1 MEQRY
6 FFTKVHYKTSLQN
19 IKTFKADSTCERF
32 LALFRHNIVLFNE
45 NHNNEVHVKIDGNHG
60 GGSFKMSVHLSI
72 ILSRSMLIN
81 AQIQQIWIGLEKFLM
96 KSGSSMMQYKC
107 NYFTTLML
115 RQRLYVR
122 CIPVDYWSYKL
133 NLL

>member
-60 GGSFKMSVHLSI
+60 GGSFNNTFKEYVDKCTDLADMDRIGKVSDEIRFINDAIQMQLLHNPDVETKI
-72 ILSRSMLIN
+72 VCQMYTSRL
-81 AQIQQIWIGLEKFLM
+81 LELQTELTIKV
-96 KSGSSMMQYKC
+96 
-107 NYFTTLML
+107 N
-115 RQRLYVR
+115 
-122 CIPVDYWSYKL
+122 
-133 NLL
+133 